1 MHRESKERFA
11 AIRAETDGN
20 AQYLS
25 MSLSLA
31 EGKECRLWITGK
43 AVSYGRKLL
52 PYIPEGA
59 AVLNF
64 SVPNPVPEK
73 ILSLRPDVKFC
84 EGGLL
89 AYDPAKTTLRFTMR
103 LKPGITY
110 ACHAGTMVHA
120 YKGWQHHEVGHVDMA
135 AIPETW
141 QVAEELGFYLPPL
154 SGL

>member
-1 MHRESKERFA
+1 
-11 AIRAETDGN
+11 
-20 AQYLS
+20 